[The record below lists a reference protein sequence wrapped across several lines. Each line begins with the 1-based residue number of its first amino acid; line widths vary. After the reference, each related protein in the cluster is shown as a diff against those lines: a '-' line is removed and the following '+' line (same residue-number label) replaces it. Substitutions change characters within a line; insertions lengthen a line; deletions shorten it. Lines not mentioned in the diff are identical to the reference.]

1 MDPKIA
7 SPRFIAAAFTGALLA
22 LLTAQGAE
30 NKPAGQPNIVVILA
44 DDIGY
49 GDIHC
54 YDPKYAK
61 VATPHVDRLA
71 AEGMLFTDAHA
82 SASICT
88 PSRYSLLTGRFSW
101 RTPLQDQVLW
111 FYGSPLISADRL
123 TLPGMLRQQGYQ
135 TACIGK
141 WHLGMDW
148 PLRQANGEVARVPSG
163 KFLRQR
169 GGDPVFGEPI
179 NDGPTTR
186 GFDTYFGVDT
196 PNFPPYAFIENDRL
210 IADPVDH
217 NPGED
222 KNTSGYP
229 GPMASCWRFDQTLPT
244 LVGKAEEYLAQR
256 AKDQKRFFLYLP
268 LNSVHE
274 PIAPSAPFVGKSGI
288 SPVADFIME
297 TDAAVGRIVA
307 ALEKGGLA
315 ENTLLVFTADNGH
328 SGWTDVK
335 PFEKA
340 GHRVSGPYRG
350 GKGNISEG
358 GHRVP
363 MVIRW
368 PGVVKPGARCEQL
381 VCLGDLMATS
391 ADVLGVKLPD
401 NAAEDSVSFLPLL
414 RGGAAAV
421 RQDLVLQCMTGR
433 FLAIR
438 SGDWKLI
445 TCAGNGYVN
454 EHESALKRGLPPIQ
468 LYNVADD
475 PAEARNLQARHPEI
489 VQRLRAQLE
498 KYISEGRSTTGPVQL
513 NDIKLERLSW
523 SKDKTDT
530 AGR

>member
-1 MDPKIA
+1 M
-7 SPRFIAAAFTGALLA
+7 
-22 LLTAQGAE
+22 
-30 NKPAGQPNIVVILA
+30 
-44 DDIGY
+44 
-49 GDIHC
+49 
-54 YDPKYAK
+54 
-61 VATPHVDRLA
+61 
-71 AEGMLFTDAHA
+71 
-82 SASICT
+82 
-88 PSRYSLLTGRFSW
+88 
-101 RTPLQDQVLW
+101 LW

-148 PLRQANGEVARVPSG
+148 PLRQANGEVTRVPTG
-163 KFLRQR
+163 NFLRQR
-169 GGDPVFGEPI
+169 GGKPVFSEPI
-179 NDGPTTR
+179 NHGPTTR
-186 GFDTYFGVDT
+186 GFDYYFGVDV

-222 KNTSGYP
+222 HNVCGYP
-229 GPMASCWRFDQTLPT
+229 GPMALGWRFDQTVPT
-244 LVGKAEEYLAQR
+244 LAGKAEEYLVQR
-256 AKDQKRFFLYLP
+256 AQDKKPFFLYLP
-268 LNSVHE
+268 LTSIHE

-297 TDAAVGRIVA
+297 TDAVVGRMMA

-315 ENTLLVFTADNGH
+315 ENTLLVFTSDNGH
-328 SGWTDVK
+328 SGWTDEK
-335 PFEKA
+335 PFQKV
-340 GHRVSGPYRG
+340 GHRVGGPYRG

-368 PGVVKPGARCEQL
+368 PAVVKPGGCCDHLICA
-381 VCLGDLMATS
+381 GDLMATS
-391 ADVLGVKLPD
+391 ADLLRVNLPD

-414 RGGAAAV
+414 RGDTSPS

-454 EHESALKRGLPPIQ
+454 EHESAVARGLPPIQ

-475 PAEARNLQARHPEI
+475 PAEAKNIQAQHPEI

-498 KYISEGRSTTGPVQL
+498 KYISEGRSTPGPVQL
-513 NDIKLERLSW
+513 NDITLEGLPS
-523 SKDKTDT
+523 S
-530 AGR
+530 